1 MKKQIISIVA
11 VWIVVALFAFAAN
24 AQTNGNARLV
34 AHIPFEFNVASR
46 TLPAGT
52 YEIEC
57 LTPRTDQ
64 KVLRLRNRNSHASA
78 VVQTSIASDKN
89 QRERIVFRLY
99 GNQYFFAQ
107 AWMGSEAV
115 GYAAPRSKTEQ
126 QVAREFARTKKK
138 METIALNP
146 MLNQALD

>member
-1 MKKQIISIVA
+1 MKKQIINTAA
-11 VWIVVALFAFAAN
+11 VLIVVAVSAFAGN
-24 AQTNGNARLV
+24 AQTNSTSRLV
-34 AHIPFEFNVASR
+34 AHIPFEFNVASK

-52 YEIEC
+52 YEIDC

-64 KVLRLRNRNSHASA
+64 KVLRLTNRESRVAA
-78 VVQTSIASDKN
+78 VVQTIIANDKDE
-89 QRERIVFRLY
+89 RERLVFHVY
-99 GNQYFFAQ
+99 GNRYFFAQ
-107 AWMGSEAV
+107 AWIGDAV
-115 GYAAPRSKTEQ
+115 GYAAPKSKTEQ